1 MSVANPSERMP
12 TPREISTYTRTH
24 RIGFVNQS
32 LTPVSKPP
40 ILATPAYN
48 HEILPPPRTTTLSEP
63 SPPTH
68 MSAQDKRSPTPDK
81 GVGQIND
88 ALPQSNEEVME
99 NERVPAAP
107 GKPRLDAV
115 QLPDGDISDGPLDD
129 PNQPPGPP
137 TQGGK

>member
-1 MSVANPSERMP
+1 MGKINGDLPA
-12 TPREISTYTRTH
+12 
-24 RIGFVNQS
+24 
-32 LTPVSKPP
+32 SK
-40 ILATPAYN
+40 
-48 HEILPPPRTTTLSEP
+48 
-63 SPPTH
+63 
-68 MSAQDKRSPTPDK
+68 KK
-81 GVGQIND
+81 
-88 ALPQSNEEVME
+88 VME